1 MEERMSKNICI
12 VGAGLGGLAAG
23 ALLSQK
29 GYNVEIFEKEKVLG
43 GRALTLDGNG
53 LTLEEYINILH
64 RFETYVPF
72 SVPSLEE
79 IFDNKML
86 EGYKIDFGF
95 HLLGGGAKSNTGK
108 VLRMLGEEIN
118 TSASRL
124 GYIEKGRIV
133 YPYLRYL
140 SPTDKMKMIHHFLHL
155 FFARPTTLAS
165 LKKVPM
171 SETIKKYGKGK
182 MKLTLYLMTS
192 VITTSN
198 DLSVISTGETFMAQ
212 RDLLR
217 LYGEKAVGYPR
228 KGSGT
233 LAENLAKAVKKQG
246 GKIHLGRKVE
256 EIVVDDGIA
265 KGIIVEGEMKE
276 FDVIISNVPI
286 QNLFSIVPEKKFPPT
301 WVKKIKGLK
310 GTGSL
315 CAYYSLKKVDSKLVG
330 KSLMFIERDIDI
342 EGGDAL
348 GMIDFQTA
356 DPHTRLSPKN
366 RYLIQAYIICS
377 PEEARNA
384 KKVAMLRNILDKWV
398 EKISPNFMEDMD
410 WAIYPTTWHLDGVA
424 KTIDNEKPPS
434 KTPIKNLYLVGDCV
448 ASTGVGMN
456 CAVDSAIHLVQIEIN
471 KNS

>member
-286 QNLFSIVPEKKFPPT
+286 QNIFSIVPEKKFPPT

-377 PEEARNA
+377 PEEARND
-384 KKVAMLRNILDKWV
+384 KKVEMLRNVLDKWV
-398 EKISPNFMEDMD
+398 EKIIPNFRDDMD

-434 KTPIKNLYLVGDCV
+434 KTPIKNLFLVGDCV
-448 ASTGVGMN
+448 ASTGIGMD
-456 CAVDSAIHLVQIEIN
+456 CAVDSAIHLEIEIN
-471 KNS
+471 KNF

>member
-1 MEERMSKNICI
+1 VKERIDICI

-29 GYNVEIFEKEKVLG
+29 GYNVEIFEKEKILG
-43 GRALTLDGNG
+43 GRALSLDGNK
-53 LTLEEYINILH
+53 LTLEEYISILH
-64 RFETYVPF
+64 RFETYIPF

-79 IFDNKML
+79 IFEKRML
-86 EGYKIDFGF
+86 EGYQIDLGF
-95 HLLGGGAKSNTGK
+95 HLLESGSRSTIGRVMKK
-108 VLRMLGEEIN
+108 LGEEIDISG
-118 TSASRL
+118 TRL
-124 GYIEKGRIV
+124 GYIENEKFVFPFISC
-133 YPYLRYL
+133 L
-140 SPTDKMKMIHHFLHL
+140 SPIDILRAIPRTLFLL
-155 FFARPTTLAS
+155 FARPPTLAA
-165 LKKVPM
+165 LDKVPM
-171 SETIKKYGKGK
+171 SETIEKYGKGK
-182 MKLTLYLMTS
+182 LGLGLELIS
-192 VITTSN
+192 RLITTVN
-198 DLSVISTGETFMAQ
+198 DLCIISTGETFRVM
-212 RDLLR
+212 RNLLH
-217 LYGEKAVGYPR
+217 GEKAVGYPR
-228 KGSGT
+228 KGIGT
-233 LAENLAKAVKKQG
+233 LAENFAAVVKKQG

-256 EIVVDDGIA
+256 KIMVNDGIA

-377 PEEARNA
+377 PEEARND
-384 KKVAMLRNILDKWV
+384 KKVEMLRNILDKWV
-398 EKISPNFMEDMD
+398 EKTSPNFMEDMD